1 MIKIFLTV
9 RNRLCLTK
17 KCIEAL
23 EKHTKSPYELYVF
36 NNLSDYLID
45 EHFEFFRDM
54 YKENRLSQIVFNT
67 SRSTFNAF
75 SKGVANNQFGHIH
88 QMDPNKER
96 TDFILMLDNDII
108 LTDGW
113 DKKVL
118 NGWKDVDKLRM
129 KNIKI
134 VSQIPG
140 GIMKRKGLNKKIG
153 GYYAEEGYNG
163 GSAIWTVRKDFFEDV
178 GFLNIKRLVGINK
191 KHDQHYW
198 PMVSKKTNGKPY
210 ILGLDTVLAYDSSP
224 LLGSVC
230 NALEKSRKNKNQ
242 RLDISFS
249 SKEEKIDN
257 MDFDEFF
264 SQEKLRRY

>member
-23 EKHTKSPYELYVF
+23 EKHTYNPYELYVF

-45 EHFEFFRDM
+45 EHFSFFRDM

-67 SRSTFNAF
+67 SKSTFNAF

-88 QMDPNKER
+88 EMDPNKDR

-118 NGWKDVDKLRM
+118 NAWKDIDKFKM
-129 KNIKI
+129 NHIKV
-134 VSQIPG
+134 VSQTPG
-140 GIMKRKGLNKKIG
+140 GIMRRQKVNRKIAGFD
-153 GYYAEEGYNG
+153 AEEGYNG
-163 GSAIWTVRKDFFEDV
+163 GSAIWTVRKNFFNDV
-178 GFLNIKRLVGINK
+178 GFLNIKSLVGINK

-198 PMVSKKTNGKPY
+198 PMMNRKSKGKPY

-230 NALEKSRKNKNQ
+230 NSLEKARKNKKQ
-242 RLDISFS
+242 RLDISFAD
-249 SKEEKIDN
+249 KEKKIDEMN
-257 MDFDEFF
+257 FDEFF
-264 SQEKLRRY
+264 KLEKLRRY